1 MEFVENVRNV
11 RGEFKIHPSVNLTV
25 FLDGDEERMKLL
37 EEEMPWIFH
46 LTRVKKIERGTRRSE
61 SAFFCLKGLDVYVPL
76 EGLIDVDKERERLRK
91 EYDKLVKEIEKLE
104 TRLSN
109 EDFLKK
115 APEKVVNGAKE
126 KLKYF
131 REKAEKINEIL
142 RHLG

>member
-1 MEFVENVRNV
+1 
-11 RGEFKIHPSVNLTV
+11 
-25 FLDGDEERMKLL
+25 
-37 EEEMPWIFH
+37 MPWIFH
-46 LTRVKKIERGTRRSE
+46 LTRVKKLERGTRRTE

-76 EGLIDVDKERERLRK
+76 EGLIDVDKERDRLRK

-126 KLKYF
+126 KLEYF
-131 REKAEKINEIL
+131 REKAEKINEML
-142 RHLG
+142 SHLG